1 MRSAR
6 ARPSARA
13 ARRPDI
19 VEAMSSH
26 GANAADAMSVRLF
39 AGTPANATLQDHIA
53 AHDSP
58 HASADKAVPG
68 QCFYGTV
75 STVPLNSI
83 DLYRLDLSMLHACYR
98 GMLHA
103 CCRNILDESCIDIL
117 HKNLIGIVH
126 IRCSVVVDEC

>member
-1 MRSAR
+1 
-6 ARPSARA
+6 
-13 ARRPDI
+13 
-19 VEAMSSH
+19 
-26 GANAADAMSVRLF
+26 MSVSCL
-39 AGTPANATLQDHIA
+39 PAHRQTQRCKKRIA
-53 AHDSP
+53 AHDPP

-68 QCFYGTV
+68 QCFYGAV